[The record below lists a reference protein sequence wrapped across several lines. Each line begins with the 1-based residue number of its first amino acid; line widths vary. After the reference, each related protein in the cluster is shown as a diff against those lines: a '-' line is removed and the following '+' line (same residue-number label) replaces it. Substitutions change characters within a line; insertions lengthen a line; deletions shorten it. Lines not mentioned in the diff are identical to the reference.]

1 MKVSSIM
8 ADQTVNDSEARQDLA
23 REASIEILA
32 LAKMLGR
39 ERHNEWV
46 EFTELLRGSLIRI
59 HDLGCVVWAVTG
71 DDGRETSEMH
81 EVVFGVRPTICPQ

>member
-1 MKVSSIM
+1 MS
-8 ADQTVNDSEARQDLA
+8 DQTANDLEARQELA

-39 ERHNEWV
+39 ERKIENG
-46 EFTELLRGSLIRI
+46 EFTDLLRGSLIRI
-59 HDLGCVVWAVTG
+59 YDLGTVVLSVTGG

-81 EVVFGVRPTICPQ
+81 EVVFGESMETV